1 MFDNIREDYRVHGRS
16 LTHGGFWA
24 LVVYRFGVWSL
35 RQRFPPWRWLTSKV
49 YRILQLVSQPF
60 TGVVLDRQ
68 TRLGKGFHI
77 IHAGMQQI
85 HPDVVIGERCGI
97 MHNVTLGTNMGAEVP
112 VIGNDVFIGCGASIL
127 GKVTVGD
134 GARIA
139 ANSLVITDVPPGAVA
154 MGVPAKVIPNMS
166 LLRDKQA
173 QKLPDKPVATD
184 GTGR

>member
-1 MFDNIREDYRVHGRS
+1 MS
-16 LTHGGFWA
+16 LIDIEIDG
-24 LVVYRFGVWSL
+24 
-35 RQRFPPWRWLTSKV
+35 LTNS
-49 YRILQLVSQPF
+49 
-60 TGVVLDRQ
+60 
-68 TRLGKGFHI
+68 I

-97 MHNVTLGTNMGAEVP
+97 MHNVTLGTNMGTEVP

-134 GARIA
+134 GARVA
-139 ANSLVITDVPPGAVA
+139 ANSLVISDVPPGAMA

-173 QKLPDKPVATD
+173 AKPLDKPAHS
-184 GTGR
+184 